1 MKRVKVLLRKAR
13 RRLRSLVHKSPAK
26 TVAHDQTN
34 LAHAHSYVEAI
45 KSKRN
50 ISRFFVEQRHI
61 TWVMLIGVCVWGVY
75 SYKSM
80 PQRKDPDTP
89 VKTAVAITTWPGVN
103 AEKIEQLVT
112 RKIEEKIAQNA
123 NVEKIRSIS
132 RTNISVVYVD
142 LDENFPGSQIGK
154 EFDDIALK
162 LDSIKDLPD
171 GAGPIKFIK
180 DFGDT
185 SALML
190 TVASPKV
197 SEAEID
203 VRAKEVGEAIA
214 RNRAQYAPTGGGR
227 RFTIVSTLTHPV
239 SPRVVQ
245 DPLSLFSDYLKEKGV
260 ASDLHVIIEPGF
272 VGVDGVSDASDETLL
287 GHTRQFINER
297 LQASDFHP
305 DSWPPVVIRDPQQTR
320 ERLGLV
326 AGDRYSYRQM
336 DDFTDIIEKGLKSV
350 PQATKVSRAGI
361 LSERIFL
368 LYSQERIASYGLQPG
383 DLPKILG
390 ARNITP
396 AGGQLEAVGRNFSI
410 DPSGE
415 FKSEKEIGGVAIA
428 RTDQGAPV
436 YLRDVVDVERG
447 YDSPPRYLN
456 FYDWRDANGK
466 LQRSR
471 AITVAVQMRPGGFI
485 GQFGKDIDGK
495 LAELRKQLPDDL
507 IMARTSDQPRQVT
520 ENVDLFMNSLYEA
533 IGLVVIVSL
542 IGFWDWRSAL
552 LMGLAIPITLC
563 ITFGM
568 SHMLGIDL
576 QQVSIAT
583 LIIALGLL
591 VDVPVVAGDA
601 IKNQLGAGLPPLMA
615 SWVGPTKLIV
625 AIIFAT
631 ITNIVAYLPFL
642 TLPGSTGEF
651 LYSLPIVLT
660 CSLVAALM
668 VAMIFI
674 PFLGYF
680 LLKPN
685 IEPPLAERRKK
696 GFPAFYYRVGQWSIN
711 HRWVVLLGSLVLL
724 ASGGLIGSRLKTDF
738 FPKDLSYLSYL
749 DVWLPEDAPLSAT
762 NEAARH
768 AEEVVREVTEEY
780 GREHPEKDGKPRE
793 VLKSLT
799 TFVGGGGPRFWFSV
813 SPELQQLN
821 YAQVI
826 IEVNDKHETNHLIGP
841 IQRALDER
849 IPGARVDVRQ
859 LDTGK
864 PITMPVEIRIS
875 GSDMAALRQEAEK
888 VKNILRATPYA
899 QRVRDDWG
907 EENFTVK
914 LQTDSDRANVA
925 GITNQDVA
933 ASSATGINGS
943 QVTVLREGDKQ
954 IPIVTRLR
962 MEERA
967 QLADVQNLYVY
978 SAQGAQKVP
987 LRQVSSV
994 EYGMQTE
1001 KVRRRNQYR
1010 TITVSCMAEPGHLP
1024 SEIVNAARPQLTAF
1038 AAQLPSGYHMDF
1050 GGSEE
1055 EQVKGFKNQTVVLV
1069 ISLVAI
1075 YLSLVYQFK
1084 NAIKPFVVFAA
1095 VPYGIAGGLVA
1106 LWIMDTPFGFMAFL
1120 GIISLVGLI
1129 VSHIIVLFDFIE
1141 EKHAEGEP
1149 LKEAVLDA
1157 GIMRLRPVM
1166 ITVLALVFA
1175 LVPLAMHGGPLWE
1188 PMCYAQMGGMMVA
1201 TFITLLLVPV
1211 IYSIFVL
1218 DLKLIKW
1225 EATGEAKEIVPEA
1238 AAPPTIDAE
1247 AGA

>member
-1 MKRVKVLLRKAR
+1 MKRVQVFLRTAR
-13 RRLRSLVHKSPAK
+13 RTLRRLVHKSPAQP
-26 TVAHDQTN
+26 VAHDQTN
-34 LAHAHSYVEAI
+34 VAQHHIDDETI

-50 ISRFFVEQRHI
+50 ISRFFVQQRHI

-89 VKTAVAITTWPGVN
+89 VKTAVAITTWPGVS

-142 LDENFPGSQIGK
+142 LDENFPGTQIGK

-162 LDSIKDLPD
+162 LDSIKNLPD
-171 GAGPIKFIK
+171 GAGPIQFIK

-203 VRAKEVGEAIA
+203 VRAKEIGEAIA
-214 RNRAQYAPTGGGR
+214 RNRSQYAATGSGT
-227 RFTIVSTLTHPV
+227 RFTIVNPLTHPV

-245 DPLSLFSDYLKEKGV
+245 DPLDLFVAYLKEKGI

-272 VGVDGVSDASDETLL
+272 VGVDGISDANDEALL
-287 GHTRQFINER
+287 GDTRQFINER

-305 DSWPPVVIRDPQQTR
+305 DSWAPVVIRDPQEAR
-320 ERLGLV
+320 AKLGTV
-326 AGDRYSYRQM
+326 AGDKYSYRQM
-336 DDFTDIIEKGLKSV
+336 DDFTDIIEKGLKNV

-396 AGGQLEAVGRNFSI
+396 AGGQLEAMGRNFTI

-466 LQRSR
+466 WQRSR
-471 AITVAVQMRPGGFI
+471 AITVAVQMRPGGYI
-485 GQFGKDIDGK
+485 GQFGEDIDGK
-495 LAELRKQLPDDL
+495 LAELRKQLPDDV

-520 ENVDLFMNSLYEA
+520 ENVNLFMNSLYEA
-533 IGLVVIVSL
+533 IVLVVIVSL

-680 LLKPN
+680 LLKPK
-685 IEPPLAERRKK
+685 IEPPLAERRKH
-696 GFPAFYYRVGQWSIN
+696 GFPAFYYRVGQGAIN

-768 AEEVVREVTEEY
+768 AEEVVREVAEEY

-793 VLKSLT
+793 VVKSLT

-826 IEVNDKHETNHLIGP
+826 IEVNDKHDTNHLIGP
-841 IQRALDER
+841 MQRALDER

-907 EENFTVK
+907 EDIFTVK

-933 ASSATGINGS
+933 ASSATAINGS

-954 IPIVTRLR
+954 IPIVARLR

-978 SAQGAQKVP
+978 STQGAQKVP

-1001 KVRRRNQYR
+1001 KVRRRNQFR

-1024 SEIVNAARPQLTAF
+1024 SEIVSAARPQLTAF
-1038 AAQLPSGYHMDF
+1038 AAQLPSGYHMDY

-1218 DLKLIKW
+1218 DLKLVKW
-1225 EATGEAKEIVPEA
+1225 EARGEAKEIVQQA
-1238 AAPPTIDAE
+1238 AAPATVDAE
-1247 AGA
+1247 AGT